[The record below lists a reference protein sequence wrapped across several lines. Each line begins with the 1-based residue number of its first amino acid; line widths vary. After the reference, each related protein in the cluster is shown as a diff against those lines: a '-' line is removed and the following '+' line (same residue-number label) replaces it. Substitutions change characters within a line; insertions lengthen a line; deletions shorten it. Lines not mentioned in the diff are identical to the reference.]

1 MHVQHQ
7 TSRKFTEMIIYLH
20 SDACELV
27 VFTQRTDQFISKVG
41 LGTYIVI
48 KDAEGIARAYVY
60 EDTIFVQEED

>member
-1 MHVQHQ
+1 MRVQHQ
-7 TSRKFTEMIIYLH
+7 TSHKFAEVIIYLH

-48 KDAEGIARAYVY
+48 KDAEGIARAYVHG
-60 EDTIFVQEED
+60 DTIFVQEEN